1 MLDFRAETALLSE
14 MRHPNIVM
22 FIGACLR
29 PPNLCIV
36 TEYMAK
42 GSLREVLRDKSISL
56 DMSQKMKI
64 GRSIAL
70 ALTYLHSLKPII
82 IHRDLKP
89 SSNSLPLL
97 ICLTYQIYLLSFFQM
112 C

>member
-42 GSLREVLRDKSISL
+42 GSLREVLRDKSVFV
-56 DMSQKMKI
+56 
-64 GRSIAL
+64 
-70 ALTYLHSLKPII
+70 
-82 IHRDLKP
+82 
-89 SSNSLPLL
+89 
-97 ICLTYQIYLLSFFQM
+97 FFGY
-112 C
+112 CYD